1 MYQNA
6 FTLSPVP
13 PAVQGINFGGR
24 QFYEP
29 RRFPG
34 LLIPPTQGIYAILV
48 QDATCTP
55 RKFRVIY
62 FGESNNL
69 GNRIRTTHEKYR
81 DWTREAAGS
90 QLYMAY
96 HTTIGMSDA
105 QRRDAE
111 CVLINQYT
119 PCCNERMDTPAALK
133 SLYGTLKT

>member
-6 FTLSPVP
+6 FTLPPVTP
-13 PAVQGINFGGR
+13 VVQGIKFGDR

-29 RRFPG
+29 RRFPS

-48 QDATCTP
+48 SDATWTP
-55 RKFRVIY
+55 RPFRVIY

-69 GNRIRTTHEKYR
+69 GNRISTAHEKYI

-90 QLYMAY
+90 QLYVAY
-96 HTTIGMSDA
+96 HVTIGMTDA

-111 CVLINQYT
+111 CVLINQYQ
-119 PCCNERMDTPAALK
+119 PVCNVRMDTPAAFKLF
-133 SLYGTLKT
+133 YGL